1 MSDNKLASCCLP
13 CLAVVLFTEKILNCV
28 CCCPCRVVN
37 NLKINP
43 VPISKKDSERYS
55 GQIWGIRR

>member
-13 CLAVVLFTEKILNCV
+13 CLILALFTDKILDCV

-37 NLKINP
+37 NLKIDP
-43 VPISKKDSERYS
+43 VPISQKNIERYS